1 MDHAPKVMDDKDTI
15 VMAIGLLTTIEGLL
29 NPWAP
34 RIYVAKLLSLFRI
47 DLGIDSPPP
56 KSTDIRV
63 TKRIDN
69 IVLMIVREN
78 GDENVVSSNV
88 ERDIDVRSCPFF
100 TKYRKVVN
108 KSAIYLPYCSR
119 IVNLVEEVLSKHNPD
134 IWTVYHREVVEN
146 SGYCSL

>member
-1 MDHAPKVMDDKDTI
+1 MDHAPKVIDDKDATVI
-15 VMAIGLLTTIEGLL
+15 AIGLLTTIEGLL

-34 RIYVAKLLSLFRI
+34 RIYVAKSLSLFRI

-69 IVLMIVREN
+69 VVLMIVRDN

-88 ERDIDVRSCPFF
+88 ERNIDVRSRPFF
-100 TKYRKVVN
+100 AKYRKVVS
-108 KSAIYLPYCSR
+108 KSAICLPYYSR
-119 IVNLVEEVLSKHNPD
+119 IVNLVEEVPSRYNPN

-146 SGYCSL
+146 SSHCSL